1 LKFNAGPVT
10 GTYYYKDEMMRNY
23 WSCGKFADW
32 IRGTAKPTA
41 ETSKGWRVWNEQART
56 SHPIRY
62 WIVEEGLD
70 RLQSIIYG
78 PVEMLHSI
86 KYYINN
92 RWVTRTHA
100 LTAHPRDIKPGQWQD
115 VGYRFLPCLFNE
127 LVDFVEVELAWWHIV
142 WADKADIAKYNPP
155 FWARGWWRWRTW
167 RCRQAGLDNLEWQ
180 RNLRHDEDWIG
191 ADDPL
196 YGKLT
201 PQAEKAQEILELY
214 MWWTLGRVLRVDP
227 HDASGWTA
235 YCERRRKDGT
245 DFFEDRDEA
254 DREES
259 RRILDECRRLEE
271 KYEQEDEDMMIRLIK
286 IRQGLWT

>member
-1 LKFNAGPVT
+1 
-10 GTYYYKDEMMRNY
+10 MRNY

-32 IRGTAKPTA
+32 IRGTAKPAA
-41 ETSKGWRVWNEQART
+41 ETSKGWRVWNEHAKA
-56 SHPIRY
+56 SHPVRY

-70 RLQSIIYG
+70 RLQSIIYW
-78 PVEMLHSI
+78 PADLLHSI

-115 VGYRFLPCLFNE
+115 VGYRFLPCMFNE
-127 LVDFVEVELAWWHIV
+127 LVDYVEVELAWWHIA
-142 WADKADIAKYNPP
+142 WNDADAKKKYNAP
-155 FWARGWWRWRTW
+155 FWASGWWRWRTW
-167 RCRQAGLDNLEWQ
+167 RCAQAGLDNLEWQ
-180 RNLRHDEDWIG
+180 RSLRHDEEWVG

-196 YGKLT
+196 YNKPT
-201 PQAEKAQEILELY
+201 EQALRAQEILELY
-214 MWWTLGRVLRVDP
+214 KWWTLGRVLRVDP

-235 YCERRRKDGT
+235 YCDRRRAPNGDYW
-245 DFFEDRDEA
+245 DLEDRNEA

-259 RRILDECRRLEE
+259 RRILAECQRLEE

-286 IRQGLWT
+286 IRRALWT